1 MQNLKE
7 KIKIIDTLILDDTPQ
22 SLVYA
27 ALECRLAI
35 ELICYERLKVSI
47 DKMSKNEVD
56 WQPKKVIRQILAEEN
71 SHATQELTLSISTEP
86 NKESNSKPS
95 LEEYKAKSYVKLGT
109 QSELNINKL
118 ARYYQAL
125 SNLALHVS
133 VPKNQTIQTYG
144 DAKIIKR
151 KLGEALVQLR
161 AVSNGN
167 LVLGGIGPEYKF
179 QCLTCN
185 SLIIR
190 KVSSLHDGK
199 IVHCNSCIESYLISI
214 SDEEIFHSQ
223 NVYAIPC
230 DACST
235 TSLVPKNI
243 FKNMSVEECHELKCD
258 GCNKTLYVKLM
269 PTMYKC
275 RE

>member
-7 KIKIIDTLILDDTPQ
+7 KIKIIDKLILDDTPQ

-47 DKMSKNEVD
+47 GKMSKNDVD

-71 SHATQELTLSISTEP
+71 PNATEELTLSISPEP
-86 NKESNSKPS
+86 NKETDSKPT
-95 LEEYKAKSYVKLGT
+95 LEEFKAKSYVKLGM

-133 VPKNQTIQTYG
+133 VPKNQTIQAYG
-144 DAKIIKR
+144 DATIIKR

-161 AVSNGN
+161 AVSCGN
-167 LVLGGIGPEYKF
+167 LVLGGTGPEYKF
-179 QCLTCN
+179 QCLTCD
-185 SLIIR
+185 SLITR
-190 KVSSLHDGK
+190 KVSVLNEGK

-214 SDEEIFHSQ
+214 SEGEIFYSR
-223 NVYAIPC
+223 NVYEIPC
-230 DACST
+230 DICST
-235 TSLVPKNI
+235 TSLLPKNL
-243 FKNMSVEECHELKCD
+243 FRNMRVEECHDLKCD
-258 GCNKTLYVKLM
+258 GCGKNLYFRLM
-269 PTMYKC
+269 PTMYK
-275 RE
+275 